1 MIGPSAPDPRDGAD
15 RMDPGGIIRALTLL
29 AAAGGASLA
38 SSGFIQRAFPDRPAP
53 RDLLFE
59 ILPYIGSARYLT
71 AVAVFTA
78 LALLLIHS
86 LREDRRHLHEHIAVL
101 AVMYLLR
108 AAIMLLTP
116 LANAHGEGAFV
127 FPLVQYGMFP
137 SGHSAAVL
145 LCVRLIDPTRAPGLR
160 RLMLTLAVTVW
171 VALIVSRG
179 HYSIDVVG
187 GVLLA
192 YFVEMEWRHGT
203 LLGPVTRWV
212 RNGSLRR
219 DRAAG

>member
-1 MIGPSAPDPRDGAD
+1 MTGPGAPDARDGAD
-15 RMDPGGIIRALTLL
+15 RVDLGGVTRALTLL
-29 AAAGGASLA
+29 AVAGGASLA
-38 SSGFIQRAFPDRPAP
+38 SSGFIHRAFPDRPAP

-59 ILPYIGSARYLT
+59 ILPYAGSARYLT
-71 AVAVFTA
+71 AIAVFGA

-86 LREDRRHLHEHIAVL
+86 LRQDRGRLHEYIAIL

-108 AAIMLLTP
+108 AGIMLLTP

-145 LCVRLIDPTRAPGLR
+145 LCVRLTDRARAARLW

-171 VALIVSRG
+171 IALIVSRG

-192 YFVEMEWRHGT
+192 YFVDMEWRHGT

-212 RNGSLRR
+212 RSGSFHR
-219 DRAAG
+219 DRLAG